1 MATRTKSDS
10 VAMPT
15 DNSQPLGTTAFDGV
29 SSVIDNNGTKAPTF
43 INVLAS
49 MKTSSKLDTAAM
61 EYVEQ
66 IDKIFRDSHEN
77 ITSLPISTDDI
88 EARVFIHEA
97 SRFAIALL
105 FAESHQA
112 LDMTPPSDCIKDVID
127 ATKARDNTVKIIQS
141 IVVTKE
147 DYALASKMAAFIIN
161 AFMTVSGG
169 DASNLTVDLLKGL
182 KISVVTAID
191 KVRQFVRDVSPHAVA
206 DRDDIGVLLCFE
218 TNDNKSNG
226 FQREVKLKPFLAVT
240 GYTRIMNPQDVTV
253 GGRFVPVPTIT
264 NVVSS
269 IPSGSLLAMAL
280 PLAADAFILQ
290 NLWIRP
296 YTTFRSGCPNLGNL
310 ITDPATKKPLFTDTN
325 ETFHGFINQYTTS
338 PFLAIDVTEG
348 RARCLGIDDLVY
360 SPAKVINSVCNF
372 YGIDMT
378 NPNYTFGAKNG
389 ALMAF
394 TNFTGSYIDNGIV
407 KDTRCVDYLEL
418 ACKVANHKEIE
429 DLLLQPNQP
438 QVRIER
444 IRGIYPENTRSLY
457 TTTTV
462 VLDANAIGT
471 MNRALAYHQIPLRY
485 DMPAS
490 GNVNLNQFIN
500 AVGGNSFSTFTPIGN
515 GFGPQGFSMG
525 ETNPYANIS
534 F

>member
-1 MATRTKSDS
+1 MATRTKSET

-15 DNSQPLGTTAFDGV
+15 DNTAPLGATAYEAGATPID
-29 SSVIDNNGTKAPTF
+29 SSTKAPTF
-43 INVLAS
+43 LSILSN
-49 MKTSSKLDTAAM
+49 MKTSSKLDSAAM
-61 EYVEQ
+61 AYVDE
-66 IDKIFRDSHEN
+66 IDRIFKDSHEQ
-77 ITSLPISTDDI
+77 ITSLPINTDKI
-88 EARVFIHEA
+88 EARVYVHDA

-112 LDMTPPSDCIKDVID
+112 LDMTPPAVRTVDVI
-127 ATKARDNTVKIIQS
+127 KAVAAKDDSIKVVQS

-147 DYALASKMAAFIIN
+147 DYALAAKMAAFIIN
-161 AFMTVSGG
+161 AFQTVSGG
-169 DASNLTVDLLKGL
+169 DATNLNVNQLKGL
-182 KISVVTAID
+182 KISVITAID
-191 KVRQFVRDVSPHAVA
+191 KVRQYVREVSPHAVA

-218 TNDNKSNG
+218 MPQDKNNG
-226 FQREVKLKPFLAVT
+226 FQREVDLKPFLAIT
-240 GYTRIMNPQDVTV
+240 GYTRIMNPQDAAV
-253 GGRFVPVPTIT
+253 GCRFVPIPTIT
-264 NVVSS
+264 NVISS
-269 IPSGSLLAMAL
+269 IPNSALLAIAL
-280 PLAADAFILQ
+280 PMAADAFILQ

-325 ETFHGFINQYTTS
+325 EAFHGFINQYTTA

-348 RARCLGIDDLVY
+348 RARCLGIDNLVY
-360 SPAKVINSVCNF
+360 NPGQVLSNVCNF
-372 YGIDMT
+372 FKIDPSDPAY
-378 NPNYTFGAKNG
+378 NFGVKSG
-389 ALMAF
+389 CLMAF
-394 TNFTGSYIDNGIV
+394 TNFTGSYIDNGIL

-418 ACKVANHKEIE
+418 ACKVADYKQIE

-444 IRGIYPENTRSLY
+444 IRGIYPEATKSLY

-471 MNRALAYHQIPLRY
+471 MNRALAMHNIQLRY

-500 AVGGNSFSTFTPIGN
+500 VAGGNAFSGFQAIGM
-515 GFGPQGFSMG
+515 GFGPQSFNIANN
-525 ETNPYANIS
+525 NPYANIA